1 MFVFSMF
8 YVFVSS
14 TSLFAIGCV
23 LGVFSWLCQ
32 GMCVEGQRR
41 DGTNEELPKT

>member
-23 LGVFSWLCQ
+23 LSVFNWLCFGCFQ
-32 GMCVEGQRR
+32 LVVSR
-41 DGTNEELPKT
+41 DVC